1 MKKSPTDKYSFG
13 GPSKLTELHLYK
25 LPQPNFS
32 IHTCS
37 FQHLWQH
44 NTLMKH
50 LNRRNTYNSLIS
62 YCAFALDKVPTEEQ
76 RSLPSSSAGLVFF
89 FAISF
94 QKFQVLFGSVLIH
107 VTGSFTQKTRRSNF
121 DIVSITKQTV
131 IK

>member
-1 MKKSPTDKYSFG
+1 
-13 GPSKLTELHLYK
+13 
-25 LPQPNFS
+25 
-32 IHTCS
+32 
-37 FQHLWQH
+37 
-44 NTLMKH
+44 MKH
-50 LNRRNTYNSLIS
+50 LNRRNTDNSLIS
-62 YCAFALDKVPTEEQ
+62 YCAFALHKVLTEEQ

-94 QKFQVLFGSVLIH
+94 QKIQVWFGSVLIH